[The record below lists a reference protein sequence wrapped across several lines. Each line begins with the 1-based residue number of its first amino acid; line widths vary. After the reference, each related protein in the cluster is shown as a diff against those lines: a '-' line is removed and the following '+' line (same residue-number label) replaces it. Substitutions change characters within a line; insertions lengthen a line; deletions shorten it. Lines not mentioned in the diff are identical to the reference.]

1 MHQFLIRNVRKKEE
15 QNKMKESI
23 MLISILK
30 LIKAIQWSNIK
41 TLKHFKET

>member
-30 LIKAIQWSNIK
+30 LIKAIQ
-41 TLKHFKET
+41 